1 MTKGTNYIYG
11 MVILCTIEQKGYD
24 IMKPFE
30 IEDLYWY
37 YRETR
42 HDRTEE
48 PLYGY
53 DIDKEKFIKL
63 TDTVKEKMEK
73 GIISVIPFINAYKVC
88 LEIIDMYLERDN
100 MKEYKA
106 GARQA
111 MKQKRHD
118 KIVAFLW
125 YFEHIDGCYPFE
137 EFEEV
142 IVKKELV
149 KWCKRNGFEYIL
161 S

>member
-1 MTKGTNYIYG
+1 
-11 MVILCTIEQKGYD
+11 MVSLK
-24 IMKPFE
+24 
-30 IEDLYWY
+30 IEDLFSFYESIK
-37 YRETR
+37 RRRT
-42 HDRTEE
+42 DR

-63 TDTVKEKMEK
+63 TDTVNEKMEQ

-88 LEIIDMYLERDN
+88 LEIIDMYLEKDN
-100 MKEYKA
+100 VKEYKA

-125 YFEHIDGCYPFE
+125 YFDHIDGCYPFE